1 MRDKEDEVI
10 LERRLTTLE
19 IGLDEI
25 KRNSDERL
33 AVITARF
40 DKLDRRAAWWV
51 NGIFAVALAAG
62 GIYLEA
68 YLNKD
73 DSRDSGGLV
82 PVELR
87 DDS

>member
-1 MRDKEDEVI
+1 MKQEDKVI

-19 IGLDEI
+19 MGLEEI

-51 NGIFAVALAAG
+51 NGVFAVALAAG

-73 DSRDSGGLV
+73 DSRDSDSPI

>member
-1 MRDKEDEVI
+1 MKQEDEVI

-19 IGLDEI
+19 LGLEEL
-25 KRNSDERL
+25 KHKSDERL
-33 AVITARF
+33 AIITARF

-73 DSRDSGGLV
+73 GSRDLDKPSA
-82 PVELR
+82 VELR
-87 DDS
+87 DDT

>member
-1 MRDKEDEVI
+1 VREEDKVI

-19 IGLDEI
+19 LGLDEI
-25 KRNSDERL
+25 RRDSAERL
-33 AVITARF
+33 EVITARF

-68 YLNKD
+68 YLSKD
-73 DSRDSGGLV
+73 DRRDGAGGE
-82 PVELR
+82 PIELR
-87 DDS
+87 DDT

>member
-1 MRDKEDEVI
+1 MKQEDKVI

-19 IGLDEI
+19 LGLDEI
-25 KRNSDERL
+25 RRDSAERL
-33 AVITARF
+33 EVITARF

-51 NGIFAVALAAG
+51 NGVFAVALAAG

-73 DSRDSGGLV
+73 GSRDLDKPSAL
-82 PVELR
+82 ELR
-87 DDS
+87 DDT

>member
-1 MRDKEDEVI
+1 MRKEDEVI

-19 IGLDEI
+19 LGLDEI

-40 DKLDRRAAWWV
+40 DKLDRRANWWV
-51 NGIFAVALAAG
+51 TGIVTVALSIG
-62 GIYLEA
+62 GYYLEA

-73 DSRDSGGLV
+73 DRFDTR

>member
-1 MRDKEDEVI
+1 MDEKEKVMIEH
-10 LERRLTTLE
+10 RLTALE
-19 IGLDEI
+19 MGVAQL
-25 KRNSDERL
+25 KVNSDERL
-33 AVITARF
+33 AVIQARF

-51 NGIFAVALAAG
+51 NGVFAVALAAG

-73 DSRDSGGLV
+73 GSRDLDKPS

-87 DDS
+87 HDS